1 MAIPRVFGSNKQLA
15 GSFGGCLPAQGAIQ
29 WSIPIAGPSEAGL
42 LLPVPSGATSISAVF
57 SVEDRNQ
64 LVGSTHVVAPDGT
77 VQYDLCRTAACADA
91 YYSNPIRH
99 QPAHGQSVLA
109 IPSSPTFP
117 LQAGVYAL
125 DVSSLRADL
134 VAGSAIPKLTVVAK
148 LDASVILDL
157 HFHFLNLSDHPCANA
172 LGVGT
177 LNASTAPEAAFFKD
191 DFVGGLK
198 GIFAHGGI
206 ALGVQTYDD
215 ITGHPDLDGLDIA
228 DAGALLALGAYSG
241 GVNVFFVRT
250 LSPVGLEAFGPNPG
264 PAGLRG
270 TPGSGVVIGMDTLC
284 YRTWSQ
290 VARLTAHEVARYMG
304 LFHNVEAELGA
315 HAKWQD
321 PIVDSDLSSNNLMF
335 YSEFGGVD
343 LSEGQRE
350 ILAKSAVLR

>member
-1 MAIPRVFGSNKQLA
+1 
-15 GSFGGCLPAQGAIQ
+15 
-29 WSIPIAGPSEAGL
+29 
-42 LLPVPSGATSISAVF
+42 
-57 SVEDRNQ
+57 
-64 LVGSTHVVAPDGT
+64 
-77 VQYDLCRTAACADA
+77 VQYDLCKTASCADSF
-91 YYSNPIRH
+91 YTNPLRH
-99 QPAHGQSVLA
+99 QPALGQSVLA
-109 IPSSPTFP
+109 IPSSPSFP
-117 LQAGVYAL
+117 LQAGVYTL
-125 DVSSLRADL
+125 DASSLRPDL

-148 LDASVILDL
+148 LDTGVILDL
-157 HFHFLNLSDHPCANA
+157 HFHFLDLSDHPCASA

-177 LNASTAPEAAFFKD
+177 LNAASAPDAAFFKD

-228 DAGALLALGAYSG
+228 EAASLLSLGMYGG

-264 PAGLRG
+264 PAGLGG
-270 TPGSGVVIGMDTLC
+270 TAESGVVIGMDTLC

-304 LFHNVEAELGA
+304 LFHNVEAEIGA

-321 PIVDSDLSSNNLMF
+321 PILDSDQSSSNLMF